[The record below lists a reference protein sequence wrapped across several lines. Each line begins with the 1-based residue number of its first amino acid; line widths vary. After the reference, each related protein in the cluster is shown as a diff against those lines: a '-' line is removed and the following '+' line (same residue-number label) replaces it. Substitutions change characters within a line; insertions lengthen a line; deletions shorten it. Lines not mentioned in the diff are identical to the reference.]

1 MARLDEVFGEDGW
14 TPEYKITEQGVICTL
29 TCTYDSEDGKHT
41 IIKSDGAEYT
51 EKASPLKGGISGAL
65 KRAASCLGIG
75 RYLYELPFVYV
86 DVDEK
91 GRFYGTVTLPD
102 AFLPESE
109 RTGNTE
115 VKIEYS
121 KRTSY
126 SKSEETA
133 ESDKPMTDEVKEAM
147 ECVVHGDQYN
157 DGKKLGQI
165 RSTKSLWFISKKNS
179 DPLIR
184 ANAAIVLDYRG
195 GFNN

>member
-1 MARLDEVFGEDGW
+1 MARLDDVFGEDGW

-29 TCTYDSEDGKHT
+29 TCTYEDENGKHT
-41 IIKSDGAEYT
+41 IVKSDGAEYT

-75 RYLYELPFVYV
+75 RYLYELPLVYV
-86 DVDEK
+86 NVV
-91 GRFYGTVTLPD
+91 GNHFYGTVTLPD
-102 AFLPESE
+102 AFLPENE
-109 RTGNTE
+109 RTGNND
-115 VKIEYS
+115 VKIEY
-121 KRTSY
+121 KHSY
-126 SKSEETA
+126 NDSHSEEQP
-133 ESDKPMTDEVKEAM
+133 DKPMTDEVKEAM
-147 ECVVHGDQYN
+147 ACVVHGDQYN
-157 DGKKLGQI
+157 DGKKLGDI